1 MVSCRRWFDQTYP
14 QYALLRWHSAM
25 GARMYARECQKLKQ
39 MGAITGQPDW
49 TLMVQSYDGKWHTLN
64 LEFKRPGNDPAQYPQ
79 QVAVGRALIQAGQQY
94 KVVFSLAQFQ
104 DAVREHLEPPLVESP
119 RPPLQVGATLGGDL
133 SVDCEDAYC

>member
-1 MVSCRRWFDQTYP
+1 MLSPASASGGKAPKARRCPICREELFCIACTGPDDPKEPKEFDIVVSCRRWFDQTYP

-64 LEFKRPGNDPAQYPQ
+64 L
-79 QVAVGRALIQAGQQY
+79 
-94 KVVFSLAQFQ
+94 
-104 DAVREHLEPPLVESP
+104 
-119 RPPLQVGATLGGDL
+119 
-133 SVDCEDAYC
+133 

>member
-64 LEFKRPGNDPAQYPQ
+64 LEFKRPGNDPAQY
-79 QVAVGRALIQAGQQY
+79 AVPAAGGSGPGAYSGGPAVQGGLLASAIPGR
-94 KVVFSLAQFQ
+94 S
-104 DAVREHLEPPLVESP
+104 
-119 RPPLQVGATLGGDL
+119 
-133 SVDCEDAYC
+133 